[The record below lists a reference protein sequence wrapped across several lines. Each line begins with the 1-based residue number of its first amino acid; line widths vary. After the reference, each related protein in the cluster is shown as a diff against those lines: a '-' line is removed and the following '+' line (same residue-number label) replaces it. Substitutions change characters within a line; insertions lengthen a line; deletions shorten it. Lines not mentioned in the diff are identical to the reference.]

1 MFSFIGVRATPHG
14 FMDLMPN
21 PLLRGLLFEGLQCG
35 PQHPGLCRD
44 VQLLPEPFDL
54 LLFFFFDA
62 AMAPIM
68 NLLMSPL
75 IDYIIDGRI
84 SVNHMKVKAEGIRV

>member
-21 PLLRGLLFEGLQCG
+21 PLLRGLLFEGLQRG

-44 VQLLPEPFDL
+44 VQLLPQPFDL
-54 LLFFFFDA
+54 LLFFF
-62 AMAPIM
+62 
-68 NLLMSPL
+68 L
-75 IDYIIDGRI
+75 IPQWLP
-84 SVNHMKVKAEGIRV
+84 